1 MLIKL
6 GCWQALQKR
15 RQKSKLRTWEHLVL
29 GGFSG
34 ACAATVTTPLDVAK
48 TKLQCG
54 VRAPLHEIL
63 RQTLEKRGPAGL
75 FAGMVRPSHGAQR
88 AGSAQPEQC

>member
-1 MLIKL
+1 MRGLPGSKL
-6 GCWQALQKR
+6 QAVCALQALQKR

-75 FAGMVRPSHGAQR
+75 FAGMVRPLTSNQG
-88 AGSAQPEQC
+88 